1 MLKNWEMRDLVGN
14 VQASVVSF
22 PTHYLMSSV
31 ASLFLAAVQSKCDN
45 GFPRNSHGVQPE
57 S

>member
-1 MLKNWEMRDLVGN
+1 MLKNRGMRDLVGN

-45 GFPRNSHGVQPE
+45 GFPRNSRGVQPE